1 MKSDGGEMSENLG
14 FQSMLEQVEKNVLQ
28 DMFTSI
34 IEDADANILLVN
46 EDFKILSLNPGFYW
60 IFLENYG
67 IDLKK
72 GSSILDSMEL
82 VNPKLAQ
89 VWRER
94 CLNAIHGDS
103 FRIEESYEIDG
114 RKFHWEIYF
123 KSIRQNEKFV
133 ISVLSRDITLRN
145 AYQKRILENEAN
157 LRSILNTIDHS
168 IWLVNARFEL
178 IDFNKEFYKNYK
190 LAYGVRL
197 EKGRNI
203 LDLLPSDA
211 PDLIAQWRIRYE
223 NGLKGKPGKYFDT
236 YQLGDE
242 LRTYEIKTHPIVEN
256 GKVTGLT
263 IYSRDITQQKKTE
276 DILKE
281 QNDELTKINSE
292 LDRFVYSASHDLRA
306 PLMSVK
312 GLLNMIKVDP
322 EKGNTDKYLELI
334 EKSVN
339 KLDNFISDIIHYS
352 KNSRIDL
359 LVREI
364 NFHDLLEESIGSL
377 KYMEGA
383 EKVRSSRNIELLS
396 PFYSDP
402 SRLLMVFNNIISN
415 AVRYRDK
422 WKLDSYLQIDIHADQ
437 KKAII
442 KFSDN
447 GIGIS
452 KEYVGDVFKMFYRA
466 TTESKGSGL
475 GLYIVKSAV
484 EKLNGT
490 IAVNSEFGKGTTFT
504 IEIPNLSSH

>member
-1 MKSDGGEMSENLG
+1 
-14 FQSMLEQVEKNVLQ
+14 MLEQVETKELQ
-28 DMFTSI
+28 DIFTSI
-34 IEDADANILLVN
+34 IEDADANILLLN
-46 EDFKILSLNPGFYW
+46 EDFRIISLNPGFYW

-82 VNPKLAQ
+82 VNPRLAQ
-89 VWRER
+89 VWRQR
-94 CLNAIHGDS
+94 CLSAIHDDS
-103 FRIEESYEIDG
+103 FKVEETYEIDG
-114 RKFHWEIYF
+114 RKFYWEIYF
-123 KSIRQNEKFV
+123 KKIHHQDRFL
-133 ISVLSRDITLRN
+133 ISVFSRDITLRH

-157 LRSILNTIDHS
+157 LRSILNTIENS
-168 IWLVNARFEL
+168 IWLINARFEL
-178 IDFNKEFYKNYK
+178 IDFNKEFYRSYK
-190 LAYGVRL
+190 LAFGIRL

-203 LDLLPSDA
+203 LELVPQQMPELRD
-211 PDLIAQWRIRYE
+211 QWRERYE
-223 NGLKGKPGKYFDT
+223 SGLRGRPGKYFDT
-236 YQLGDE
+236 YLLGEE
-242 LRTYEIKTHPIVEN
+242 LRTYEIKTYPIVEN

-276 DILKE
+276 DILKD

-322 EKGNTDKYLELI
+322 EKGNTVKYMELI
-334 EKSVN
+334 EKSVH
-339 KLDNFISDIIHYS
+339 KLDNFISDIIQYS

-364 NFHDLLEESIGSL
+364 DFHELLEESISSL

-383 EKVRSSRNIELLS
+383 EKVRSIRNIDANCS
-396 PFYSDP
+396 FYSDP

-422 WKLDSYLQIDIHADQ
+422 WKDDSFLQIDIQTTAES
-437 KKAII
+437 ARI

-447 GIGIS
+447 GIGIA
-452 KEYVGDVFKMFYRA
+452 KEYIDDVFKMFYRA

-484 EKLNGT
+484 EKLQGT
-490 IAVNSEFGKGTTFT
+490 IEVQSEFGQGTIFT
-504 IEIPNLSSH
+504 IEIPNLSAD

>member
-1 MKSDGGEMSENLG
+1 
-14 FQSMLEQVEKNVLQ
+14 MLEQVESNVLQ
-28 DMFTSI
+28 DIFTSI

-46 EDFKILSLNPGFYW
+46 EDFKIISLNPGFYW

-72 GSSILDSMEL
+72 GSSILDSMEV

-103 FRIEESYEIDG
+103 FRVEETFEIEG

-123 KSIRQNEKFV
+123 KTIRHHNRFV
-133 ISVLSRDITLRN
+133 ISVFSRDITLRN
-145 AYQKRILENEAN
+145 AYQKRILESEAN
-157 LRSILNTIDHS
+157 LRSILNTIDNS
-168 IWLVNARFEL
+168 IWLVNTRFEL
-178 IDFNKEFYKNYK
+178 IDFNKEFYRSYK
-190 LAYGVRL
+190 LAFGVRL

-203 LDLLPSDA
+203 LELLPEQMPELRD
-211 PDLIAQWRIRYE
+211 QWLERYE
-223 NGLKGKPGKYFDT
+223 NGLKGRPGKYFDT
-236 YQLGDE
+236 YLLGEE
-242 LRTYEIKTHPIVEN
+242 LRTYEIKTYPIVEN

-281 QNDELTKINSE
+281 QNDELTRINSE

-312 GLLNMIKVDP
+312 GLLNMIKVDT
-322 EKGNTDKYLELI
+322 EKGSTENYLELI
-334 EKSVN
+334 EKSVH
-339 KLDNFISDIIHYS
+339 KLDNFISDIIQYS
-352 KNSRIDL
+352 KNSRLDL

-364 NFHDLLEESIGSL
+364 NFYDLLEESISSL

-383 EKVRSSRNIELLS
+383 EKVRSIPNIKVS
-396 PFYSDP
+396 ASFHSDP

-422 WKLDSYLQIDIHADQ
+422 WKDDSYLQIDIYANSQ
-437 KKAII
+437 NASIR
-442 KFSDN
+442 FSDN
-447 GIGIS
+447 GIGIAQ
-452 KEYVGDVFKMFYRA
+452 EYIGDVFKMFYRA

-484 EKLNGT
+484 EKLQGT
-490 IAVNSEFGKGTTFT
+490 IEVRSEFGKGSTFT
-504 IEIPNLSSH
+504 IEIPNLTTC

>member
-1 MKSDGGEMSENLG
+1 
-14 FQSMLEQVEKNVLQ
+14 MLEQVETKELQ
-28 DMFTSI
+28 DIFTSI
-34 IEDADANILLVN
+34 IEDADANILLLN
-46 EDFKILSLNPGFYW
+46 EDFRIISLNPGFYW

-82 VNPKLAQ
+82 VNPRLAQ
-89 VWRER
+89 VWRQR
-94 CLNAIHGDS
+94 CLSAIHDDS
-103 FRIEESYEIDG
+103 FKVEETYEIDG
-114 RKFHWEIYF
+114 RKFYWEIYF
-123 KSIRQNEKFV
+123 KKIHHQDRFL
-133 ISVLSRDITLRN
+133 ISVFSRDITLRH

-157 LRSILNTIDHS
+157 LRSILNTIENS
-168 IWLVNARFEL
+168 IWLINTRFEL
-178 IDFNKEFYKNYK
+178 IDFNKEFYRSYK
-190 LAYGVRL
+190 LAFGIRL

-203 LDLLPSDA
+203 LELVPQQMPELRD
-211 PDLIAQWRIRYE
+211 QWRERYE
-223 NGLKGKPGKYFDT
+223 SGLRGRPGKYFDT
-236 YQLGDE
+236 YLLGEE
-242 LRTYEIKTHPIVEN
+242 LRTYEIKTYPIVEN

-276 DILKE
+276 DILKD

-322 EKGNTDKYLELI
+322 EKGNTVKYMELI
-334 EKSVN
+334 EKSVH
-339 KLDNFISDIIHYS
+339 KLDNFISDIIQYS

-364 NFHDLLEESIGSL
+364 DFHELLEESISSL

-383 EKVRSSRNIELLS
+383 EKVRSIRNIDANCS
-396 PFYSDP
+396 FYSDP

-422 WKLDSYLQIDIHADQ
+422 WKDDSFLQIDIQTTAES
-437 KKAII
+437 ARI

-447 GIGIS
+447 GIGIA
-452 KEYVGDVFKMFYRA
+452 KEYIDDVFKMFYRA

-484 EKLNGT
+484 EKLQGT
-490 IAVNSEFGKGTTFT
+490 IEVQSEFGQGTIFT
-504 IEIPNLSSH
+504 IEIPNLSAD

>member
-1 MKSDGGEMSENLG
+1 
-14 FQSMLEQVEKNVLQ
+14 MLEQVETNVLQ
-28 DMFTSI
+28 DIFTSI

-46 EDFKILSLNPGFYW
+46 EDFQIISLNPGFYW

-72 GSSILDSMEL
+72 GSSILDSMEV

-94 CLNAIHGDS
+94 CLLALRGES
-103 FRIEESYEIDG
+103 FRIEETYEIDG

-123 KSIRQNEKFV
+123 KNIRYNNRFI
-133 ISVLSRDITLRN
+133 ISVFSRDVTLRN

-157 LRSILNTIDHS
+157 LRSILNTIDDS
-168 IWLVNARFEL
+168 IWLVNTRFEL

-190 LAYGVRL
+190 VAFGVRL

-203 LDLLPSDA
+203 LE
-211 PDLIAQWRIRYE
+211 LIPAAFPELVEQWRERYE
-223 NGLKGKPGKYFDT
+223 NGLKGRPGKYFDT
-236 YQLGDE
+236 YVLGEE
-242 LRTYEIKTHPIVEN
+242 LRTFEIKTYPIVEN

-322 EKGNTDKYLELI
+322 EKGNTDKYLDLI
-334 EKSVN
+334 EKSVH
-339 KLDNFISDIIHYS
+339 KLDNFITDIIHYS

-359 LVREI
+359 LMREI
-364 NFHDLLEESIGSL
+364 DFEDLLEESISSL

-383 EKVRSSRNIELLS
+383 DSVRSIRNIEMKS
-396 PFYSDP
+396 PFLSDP

-422 WKLDSYLQIDIHADQ
+422 WKDDSYLQIDIYADEKSARIQ
-437 KKAII
+437 
-442 KFSDN
+442 FSDN
-447 GIGIS
+447 GIGIA
-452 KEYVGDVFKMFYRA
+452 KEYIDDVFKMFYRA
-466 TTESKGSGL
+466 TTKSSGSGL

-484 EKLNGT
+484 EKLKGT
-490 IAVNSEFGKGTTFT
+490 IEVTSEFGQGSVFT
-504 IEIPNLSSH
+504 IQIPNLNVATS